1 MLRRHIPFRGATSA
15 DMIGHTCGLVGEL
28 GGFESIIIIIM
39 THVDVFFVVYYY
51 IIVCISIYFT
61 QQILS

>member
-1 MLRRHIPFRGATSA
+1 
-15 DMIGHTCGLVGEL
+15 MIGQTCGLVGEL
-28 GGFESIIIIIM
+28 GGFESIIIIIIM
-39 THVDVFFVVYYY
+39 THVDVFFVDYYY